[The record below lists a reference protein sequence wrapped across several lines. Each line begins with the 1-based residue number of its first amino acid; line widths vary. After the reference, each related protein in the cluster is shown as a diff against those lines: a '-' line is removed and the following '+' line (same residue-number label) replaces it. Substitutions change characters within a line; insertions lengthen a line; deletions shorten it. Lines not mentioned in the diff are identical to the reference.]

1 MLIVAGPQEKRHIPT
16 PQARPATTVGKTPN
30 QNVIDSCVLQ
40 LVNDI
45 KALAALEV
53 THFRQR
59 GGIRP
64 TSRRG
69 GSARVARAASGRN
82 VCGDLRVPTVKTRH
96 ETPDTS
102 GTTAPAFEVQ
112 T

>member
-16 PQARPATTVGKTPN
+16 PQARPATTVGKTPS
-30 QNVIDSCVLQ
+30 QTVIDSCVLQ

-59 GGIRP
+59 GVADRLPDVVAQLGWPEQHRGA
-64 TSRRG
+64 TS
-69 GSARVARAASGRN
+69 AAN
-82 VCGDLRVPTVKTRH
+82 
-96 ETPDTS
+96 
-102 GTTAPAFEVQ
+102 
-112 T
+112 